1 MMKLILVAGVL
12 LAGALG
18 VALAM
23 ANPTPVTV
31 DLLFAQWTA
40 PLIWILALEFVVVVL
55 LCAVVL
61 QIRSAI
67 YRRRI
72 NRLQKQ
78 LDAAEAE
85 LNNLRSL
92 PLSEV

>member
-1 MMKLILVAGVL
+1 MMKLILLVGVL

-23 ANPTPVTV
+23 SNPAPVTV

-40 PLIWILALEFVVVVL
+40 PLIWILALEFILVVL
-55 LCAVVL
+55 LCALVL
-61 QIRSAI
+61 QIRAAI
-67 YRRRI
+67 FRRRI